1 MKFCIVCHVLFMFD
15 KNMDRNLN
23 ITWKISTKYK
33 ILDTFSFLLSVCFD
47 TLNIISHQGVICIFV
62 QFFIFCQP
70 SWWWSRVGREMKKYS
85 PSSGFEQ
92 KVMLL
97 TWAWLV
103 RVGVFRSS
111 QSASDS
117 PSVNMEDTRVQRKEA
132 EKRWGGGENWSRE

>member
-1 MKFCIVCHVLFMFD
+1 
-15 KNMDRNLN
+15 
-23 ITWKISTKYK
+23 
-33 ILDTFSFLLSVCFD
+33 
-47 TLNIISHQGVICIFV
+47 
-62 QFFIFCQP
+62 
-70 SWWWSRVGREMKKYS
+70 MKKYS

-132 EKRWGGGENWSRE
+132 EKRWGGERIEAEKRCGVGVDRGKKPDFID